1 MIIDGLPQYREHLQ
15 IHIYEEKY
23 IKFLDMARSQA
34 IVGVSLNTTSCRAPR
49 EFHSGISN
57 RSMR

>member
-1 MIIDGLPQYREHLQ
+1 MN
-15 IHIYEEKY
+15 IYEEKY

-34 IVGVSLNTTSCRAPR
+34 IVGVSLNTTSCRATR
-49 EFHSGISN
+49 DFHSGISN